1 MPCKTPEHYFNDALK
16 QEYIK
21 ELEGYYMAKL
31 RQTDKRPRHVFK
43 PGDIV
48 RYKPGRNSMPSGEG
62 LVLKVE
68 NLSLPGNEGEPIRQ
82 RVHAIFAAKG
92 EDLRKK
98 ARRFAK
104 RIFYSQG
111 LTQEVSTYENNR
123 LEFVRECPRSWIQPI
138 SIQEIHTH
146 RFSDLL
152 DEED

>member
-1 MPCKTPEHYFNDALK
+1 MPCLLPEGHYDALK
-16 QEYIK
+16 QVYVK
-21 ELEGYYMAKL
+21 ELEGLYMAKL
-31 RQTDKRPRHVFK
+31 KQTDKRPRHVFK

-48 RYKPGRNSMPSGEG
+48 RYKPSRNSMPSGEG

-68 NLSLPGNEGEPIRQ
+68 NLSVHADGSEPIRQ

-104 RIFYSQG
+104 RMFFSQG

-123 LEFVRECPRSWIQPI
+123 LEFVRQCPLSWIQPI
-138 SIQEIHTH
+138 SVQEIHTH